1 MLNPYP
7 DHPGPDERF
16 EVDLHRLAER
26 VVAPRAA
33 EIDREGK
40 YPADLH
46 AAFAEHGLL
55 ALTLPPELGGPDP
68 QQEPAGLRALT
79 TATRVM
85 AQYSSAAGLM
95 LLLSRLPAAP
105 VLLGGTAEQRRALLP
120 ALGRGQTRAAF
131 AMSEPQA
138 GSDVAGLSTTAVR
151 TSTGW
156 RLTGR
161 KSWISGAVEAHWVV
175 VVATIGDPGQRRT
188 DALRAFVVPADS
200 PGLRVSTVHERNAVR
215 GISLGDITLADVEVG
230 SDALLA
236 GIDGIGPLLRCL
248 ATMRPVVAAR
258 GLGLAQAALQG
269 AVEYAERRTVGGTP
283 LIRRQGIAWELARAA
298 ADVEAARLLVD
309 RAADLV
315 DAGRSGAQAAGAL
328 AVAKLHATECAVRV
342 SGLATQILGAT
353 GTVAGHPAE
362 RMYRDARS
370 LTVVE
375 GTSEI
380 QLGIIAGAL
389 AQRQLWWRPLDA
401 EPEGRR

>member
-7 DHPGPDERF
+7 DQPGPDERF

-79 TATRVM
+79 TATRIM

-175 VVATIGDPGQRRT
+175 VVATVGDPGQRRT

-283 LIRRQGIAWELARAA
+283 LIGRQGIAWELARAA